1 MNKSDLIESVAKEK
15 SCSVIVAKAIVEET
29 FSSMTDALVAG
40 GRVDIRG
47 FGSLAV
53 KKIES
58 YVGKNPK
65 SGVSVVVAAKK
76 VPFFKI
82 GRELSKRLNP
92 CEGSN

>member
-1 MNKSDLIESVAKEK
+1 MNKSDLIEAFANEK
-15 SCSVIVAKAIVEET
+15 GCSVIVAKAIVDET

-40 GRVDIRG
+40 GRVEIRG
-47 FGSLAV
+47 FGCLAV

-58 YVGKNPK
+58 YIGKNPK

-82 GRELSKRLNP
+82 GRELSKRI
-92 CEGSN
+92 SY